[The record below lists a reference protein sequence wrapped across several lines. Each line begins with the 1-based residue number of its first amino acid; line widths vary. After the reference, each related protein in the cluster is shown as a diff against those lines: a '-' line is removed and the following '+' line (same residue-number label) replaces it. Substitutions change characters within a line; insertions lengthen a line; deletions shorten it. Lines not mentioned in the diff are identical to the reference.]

1 MATTPKRAAES
12 AVEMT
17 QIVLPSHANALGTV
31 FGGQVA
37 AWIDIA
43 AGVAAMR
50 HARHIVVTASMDDL
64 HFMAPAH
71 VGEVFILKAHV
82 NRAFGTSMEVGVR
95 AEAEN
100 PLNGERRHT
109 ATAYLTFVALDENGG
124 RVPVPPL
131 LPESEA
137 EIRRYQQAE
146 QRRIWR
152 LERRALHQQE
162 KYSAG

>member
-1 MATTPKRAAES
+1 MPLKRAADT

-17 QIVLPSHANALGTV
+17 QIILPSHANALGTI

-50 HARHIVVTASMDDL
+50 HARNIVVTASMDDL

-71 VGEVFILKAHV
+71 VGEVLVLKAHV
-82 NRAFGTSMEVGVR
+82 NRAFDTSMEVGVR

-100 PLNGERRHT
+100 PLTGERRHT
-109 ATAYLTFVALDENGG
+109 ATAYLTFVALDNQGG
-124 RVPVPPL
+124 RVSVPPL
-131 LPESEA
+131 LPETEA
-137 EIRRYQQAE
+137 EVRRYQQAE

-152 LERRALHQQE
+152 LERRALLRQDE
-162 KYSAG
+162 AA